1 MSFVAIW
8 ISWGLAYFLWDILIS
23 YSLKS
28 LVISFVH
35 FPLFPV
41 LLCFGFMVAS
51 WHGIWISHWD
61 KLINVFTASR
71 FAILFKMPSS
81 LIPVVSA
88 IMVWTHLSPDACT
101 VVSWTRSTASANR
114 VDQLHIF
121 VVVIQG
127 VWMLFVLQRLPASP
141 RECQTGPQLGVRP
154 PEQMLHCGLRSP
166 LDYGKHNRPSGQTLV
181 PVGML
186 SPRPTALSRVWSSA
200 LKSPVNQGFTSERPF
215 HHLMWNSL
223 DSEAVKASKWK
234 SNTQFTSGYMVCVC
248 VSKWVYPHLC
258 VFAALLLF
266 SVGF

>member
-1 MSFVAIW
+1 MSFVVIW
-8 ISWGLAYFLWDILIS
+8 ISWGLAYFLWNILIS

-35 FPLFPV
+35 FPLFPG

-51 WHGIWISHWD
+51 WHGIWIFHWD

-88 IMVWTHLSPDACT
+88 VMVWTHLSPDACT
-101 VVSWTRSTASANR
+101 IVSWTRSTASANR

-166 LDYGKHNRPSGQTLV
+166 LHYGKHQQTEWTNTCSR
-181 PVGML
+181 GN
-186 SPRPTALSRVWSSA
+186 ALSSPYSPVSCMVFTSA
-200 LKSPVNQGFTSERPF
+200 LKSPVNQGFTSGRPF
-215 HHLMWNSL
+215 HHLM
-223 DSEAVKASKWK
+223 
-234 SNTQFTSGYMVCVC
+234 
-248 VSKWVYPHLC
+248 
-258 VFAALLLF
+258 
-266 SVGF
+266 